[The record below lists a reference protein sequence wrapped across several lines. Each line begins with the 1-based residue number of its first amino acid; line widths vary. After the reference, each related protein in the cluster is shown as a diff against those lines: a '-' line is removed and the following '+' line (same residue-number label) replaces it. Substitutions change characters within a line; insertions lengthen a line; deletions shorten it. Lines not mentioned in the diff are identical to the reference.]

1 MTSSLVSVLMPVYNS
16 ERFLKESISSILEQ
30 TYSNFEF
37 IIINDGS
44 TDKSLHIIKQYLE
57 IDNRIILINK
67 TNSGIVDSLNEGIII
82 SKGKY
87 IVRMDSDDISLPKRI
102 AQQVSLM
109 EELNLDLCGGHYFLI
124 DENGLLNG
132 LNLTPRTNE
141 LCLLSFSSKV
151 AFAHPTVIIR
161 KSFLDRNNLKYGQVE
176 FKNAEDLDLWI
187 RIINLGGKLGNVDDV
202 ILKYRI
208 LKDSL
213 SRSNNSNILKDSNIL
228 FKNYI
233 NRNKKKLIELLNM
246 NFNDLNNEEESII
259 IRNVFRIYFLKLK
272 LNKYHLI
279 RSFSKK
285 NIFYTLTSEFSQ
297 LVKKMK

>member
-1 MTSSLVSVLMPVYNS
+1 MPVYNS
-16 ERFLKESISSILEQ
+16 ERFLQESISSILEQ

-44 TDKSLHIIKQYLE
+44 TDKSLQIIKQFLDL
-57 IDNRIILINK
+57 DNRIILINK
-67 TNSGIVDSLNEGIII
+67 TNSGIVDSLNEGISI

-87 IVRMDSDDISLPKRI
+87 IARMDSDDISLPKRI
-102 AQQVSLM
+102 EQQVSLM

-124 DENGLLNG
+124 NENGLLNG

-213 SRSNNSNILKDSNIL
+213 SRYNNKNILRDSNIL

-233 NRNKKKLIELLNM
+233 KKNKKKLTELLNM
-246 NFNDLNNEEESII
+246 NFKNLNNEEESII
-259 IRNVFRIYFLKLK
+259 IRNVFRIYFLKFK
-272 LNKYHLI
+272 FNKYHLI

-285 NIFYTLTSEFSQ
+285 NIFYTLTSELKLFT
-297 LVKKMK
+297 KIK

>member
-1 MTSSLVSVLMPVYNS
+1 MDSILVSVIMPVYNS
-16 ERFLKESISSILEQ
+16 ERFLEESISSILKQ
-30 TYSNFEF
+30 THSDFEF

-44 TDKSLHIIKQYLE
+44 TDNSLKIIKKFLK

-67 TNSGIVDSLNEGIII
+67 KNSGIVESLNEGIKI
-82 SKGKY
+82 SRGKY
-87 IVRMDSDDISLPKRI
+87 IARMDSDDYSLPKRI
-102 AQQVSLM
+102 EQQINLM

-151 AFAHPTVIIR
+151 AFAHPTVMIR
-161 KSFLDRNNLKYGQVE
+161 KNFLDTNNLKYGQGE

-187 RIINLGGKLGNVDDV
+187 RIINSGGKLGNVDDV

-213 SRSNNSNILKDSNIL
+213 SRSNDRNILRESVVL
-228 FKNYI
+228 FNNYR
-233 NRNKKKLIELLNM
+233 NQNKKRLIELLHL
-246 NFNDLNNEEESII
+246 NFKNLNNEEESIV
-259 IRNVFRIYFLKLK
+259 IRNVFRMYFLKLK
-272 LNKYHLI
+272 FNKYHLI
-279 RSFSKK
+279 RKLRKK

-297 LVKKMK
+297 LLKIKL

>member
-67 TNSGIVDSLNEGIII
+67 TNSGIVDSLNEGIRI

-87 IVRMDSDDISLPKRI
+87 IVRMDSDDISLPTRI
-102 AQQVSLM
+102 AQQVNHM
-109 EELNLDLCGGHYFLI
+109 EGLNLDLCGGHYFLI
-124 DENGLLNG
+124 DENGVLNG
-132 LNLTPRTNE
+132 LNLTPRSHE
-141 LCLLSFSSKV
+141 LCLLSFSSKA
-151 AFAHPTVIIR
+151 AFVHPTVMIR

-187 RIINLGGKLGNVDDV
+187 RIINLGGKLGNVDNV

-213 SRSNNSNILKDSNIL
+213 SRSNNSNILRDSNIL
-228 FKNYI
+228 FNNYT
-233 NRNKKKLIELLNM
+233 NQTKKRLIELLHM
-246 NFNDLNNEEESII
+246 NFNNLNYEEESII

-272 LNKYHLI
+272 FNKYHLI

-285 NIFYTLTSEFSQ
+285 NIFYTLTSEFHQ
-297 LVKKMK
+297 LAKKN

>member
-1 MTSSLVSVLMPVYNS
+1 MDSILVSVIMPVFNS
-16 ERFLKESISSILEQ
+16 ERFLRESITSILEQ
-30 TYSNFEF
+30 TYSNLEF

-44 TDKSLHIIKQYLE
+44 TDNSLKIIKTFLE
-57 IDNRIILINK
+57 IDYRVILINK
-67 TNSGIVDSLNEGIII
+67 TNSGIVDSLNEGIRI

-87 IVRMDSDDISLPKRI
+87 IARMDSDDISLPKRI
-102 AQQVSLM
+102 AQQVNHM
-109 EELNLDLCGGHYFLI
+109 EGLNLDLCGGHYFLI

-161 KSFLDRNNLKYGQVE
+161 KSFLDMNNLKYGQVE
-176 FKNAEDLDLWI
+176 YKNAEDLDLWI

-213 SRSNNSNILKDSNIL
+213 SRSNNSNILRDSSIL

-233 NRNKKKLIELLNM
+233 NHNNKKLMELLNM
-246 NFNDLNNEEESII
+246 NFNNLNNEEESII

-272 LNKYHLI
+272 FNKYHLI
-279 RSFSKK
+279 RNFSRK
-285 NIFYTLTSEFSQ
+285 NIFYTLTSEFRQ
-297 LVKKMK
+297 LAKKFK

>member
-67 TNSGIVDSLNEGIII
+67 TNSGIVDSLNEGIRI

-87 IVRMDSDDISLPKRI
+87 IVRMDSDDISLPTRI
-102 AQQVSLM
+102 AQQVNHM
-109 EELNLDLCGGHYFLI
+109 EGLNLDLCGGHYFLI
-124 DENGLLNG
+124 DENGVLNG
-132 LNLTPRTNE
+132 LNLTPRSHE

-151 AFAHPTVIIR
+151 AFAHPTVMIR

-187 RIINLGGKLGNVDDV
+187 RIINLGGKLGNVDNV

-213 SRSNNSNILKDSNIL
+213 SRSNNSNILRDSNIL
-228 FKNYI
+228 FNNYT
-233 NRNKKKLIELLNM
+233 NQTKKRLIELLHM
-246 NFNDLNNEEESII
+246 NFNNLNYEEESII

-272 LNKYHLI
+272 FNKYHLI

-285 NIFYTLTSEFSQ
+285 NIFYTLTSEFHQ
-297 LVKKMK
+297 LAKKN